1 MVMHIEARKVAR
13 HGPIY
18 DSDMDSLFAL
28 PLNILPITTD
38 SLIHARLIKNHRMDS
53 VIEVFSERESGSGQI
68 TVDNLPIH
76 FHWKEGH
83 GHRDMQVLSKVAPL
97 PSYDVYSLRR
107 SLREIGIAVNSHTE
121 LKLTEEKNRQ
131 LTGYMTTFTMPLIR
145 EVYGDTAQD
154 VQRFEDIVRL
164 FKDPDVKKALAR
176 LKQMAEKLH
185 ISVEQI
191 PRFIED
197 YGDIFLALAYY
208 NHCLDRLSPLIE
220 SFSQAMAELRKSMQ
234 VRNDRNVMAEIDRQ
248 EKVLT
253 GLVNFLKRMFQEFN
267 AMSRDLWSNLTAAKF
282 NQVREYIEGTQIKVG
297 SVLCGLTVKMN
308 AWVSQFPSPGV
319 GGPGTKCEFIMTE
332 MRPGMAEMIAIARG
346 GS

>member
-1 MVMHIEARKVAR
+1 ME
-13 HGPIY
+13 
-18 DSDMDSLFAL
+18 
-28 PLNILPITTD
+28 
-38 SLIHARLIKNHRMDS
+38 S
-53 VIEVFSERESGSGQI
+53 VIEVFSDRESGSGQI

-83 GHRDMQVLSKVAPL
+83 GHRDMQILSKVAPL

-107 SLREIGIAVNSHTE
+107 SLRELGIAVNSHAE
-121 LKLTEEKNRQ
+121 LKLTDEKNRQ

-145 EVYGDTAQD
+145 EVYGDSAKD
-154 VQRFEDIVRL
+154 VQRFEDIVHL
-164 FKDPDVKKALAR
+164 FKDPDVKKALTR

-185 ISVEQI
+185 IGIEQI

-208 NHCLDRLSPLIE
+208 SHCLDRLTPLIE
-220 SFSQAMAELRKSMQ
+220 NFVQSMAELRKSMQ

-248 EKVLT
+248 EKVLM
-253 GLVNFLKRMFQEFN
+253 GLVNFLKRMFQEFG

-282 NQVREYIEGTQIKVG
+282 NQVREYIEGTQLKVG

-308 AWVSQFPSPGV
+308 AWASHFPSPRV

-332 MRPGMAEMIAIARG
+332 MRPGMTDMIAIARG
-346 GS
+346 S